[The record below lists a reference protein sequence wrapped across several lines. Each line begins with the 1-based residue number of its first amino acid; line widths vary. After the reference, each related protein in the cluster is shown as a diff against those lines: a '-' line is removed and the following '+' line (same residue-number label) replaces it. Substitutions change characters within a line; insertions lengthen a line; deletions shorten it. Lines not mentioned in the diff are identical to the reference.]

1 MKILEKNKSKLIDR
15 TELLIEYHHTNKPT
29 PTNDEIKKELA
40 KELKTK
46 EKLIIIK
53 NIITKFGEGTS
64 TISAFA
70 YDNLEELK
78 KLEKYTE
85 PKKEEPAKE
94 EKPAEEAPKPEDK
107 KEEVKEEPKE
117 DVKETKTEE
126 QAAE

>member
-15 TELLIEYHHTNKPT
+15 TEFLIEYPHTQKPT
-29 PTNDEIKKELA
+29 PTNNEIKKELA

-46 EKLIIIK
+46 EELIIIK

-78 KLEKYTE
+78 KLEKYVE

-94 EKPAEEAPKPEDK
+94 ETPKTEETKPTED
-107 KEEVKEEPKE
+107 VKEEPKE
-117 DVKETKTEE
+117 DVKETETKE